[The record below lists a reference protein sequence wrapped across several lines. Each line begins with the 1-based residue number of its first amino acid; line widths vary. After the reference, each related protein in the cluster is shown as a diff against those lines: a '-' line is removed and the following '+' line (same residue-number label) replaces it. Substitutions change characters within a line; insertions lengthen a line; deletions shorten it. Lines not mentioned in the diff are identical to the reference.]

1 MKGGQ
6 GRPVS
11 FFLLG
16 SRRRKLVVL
25 SACWLAEGVL
35 CAIFLRGDPYLAIP
49 AIERIHGLA
58 VPASP
63 TNGTGAFS
71 ARRLD
76 PDAGYQPAFSLGWKN
91 MRADNGR
98 LGIFKTP
105 LHKTIKIDGLQ
116 VRFYQYVQ
124 GAAEGA
130 VSASLPAVS
139 NTSGPQDS
147 DVNSEKSVVS
157 ATFIEVFDTLRHEF
171 RQKTKTRGTM
181 MSGPLPMDISN
192 VSKVVING
200 LDCRLVCR
208 DQLKMSIEC
217 RNAVASASESEIVLR
232 GAVILRAGGRRLMS
246 NHVLWDM
253 EKSLFSVPGTYV
265 LDRDGVPVR
274 GSGIRCDLHLEPVA
288 TPEVYS
294 KKGVEKWTGSSSF

>member
-1 MKGGQ
+1 MGGQ

-11 FFLLG
+11 FFVFG

-35 CAIFLRGDPYLAIP
+35 CAIFLRGDP
-49 AIERIHGLA
+49 RLA
-58 VPASP
+58 VPAIEPIHESVAPASP
-63 TNGTGAFS
+63 ANGTGAFS

-76 PDAGYQPAFSLGWKN
+76 AGAGYQPAFFLGWKN

-105 LHKTIKIDGLQ
+105 LHKTIRIDGLQ
-116 VRFYQYVQ
+116 VRFYQHVQ
-124 GAAEGA
+124 GAAEGV
-130 VSASLPAVS
+130 VSASLPAAS
-139 NTSGPQDS
+139 DMPGPQDS
-147 DVNSEKSVVS
+147 DVNREKSVVQ
-157 ATFIEVFDTLRHEF
+157 ATFIEVFDALRYEF
-171 RQKTKTRGTM
+171 QQKTKTRGMTM
-181 MSGPLPMDISN
+181 GGPLPVDISN
-192 VSKVVING
+192 VTKVVING

-208 DQLKMSIEC
+208 DQRELSIEC

-232 GAVILRAGGRRLMS
+232 GGVIIRAEGRVLMS

-265 LDRDGVPVR
+265 LDHNGVPVR
-274 GSGIRCDLHLEPVA
+274 GSGIRCDLHLQPVA

-294 KKGVEKWTGSSSF
+294 KKGVEKWTGDSSF